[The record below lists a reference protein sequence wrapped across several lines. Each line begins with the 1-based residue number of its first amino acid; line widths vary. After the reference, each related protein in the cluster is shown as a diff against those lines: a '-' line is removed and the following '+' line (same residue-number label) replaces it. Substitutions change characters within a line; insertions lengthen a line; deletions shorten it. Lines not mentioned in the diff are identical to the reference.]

1 MSIEWK
7 RGEFHTFRAT
17 TKIHLGKVEKDIFE
31 DDIID
36 FDGQTLKYAGEEFS
50 LSTLRAAVKAGWFV
64 PVTDN
69 VSKYVPQPANIK
81 IKPAQAVDQNTRGVA
96 MKVEQASDEER
107 VVGTLSDA
115 NVGGRATTAEG
126 DNEDAVA
133 VGTIKTAAK
142 QTTTITD
149 GSQIS
154 AEINRLDNTPPPSA
168 DFTKSAT
175 GDVTQTIESAGTLDT
190 LLPEAEVH
198 NVTTK
203 TAKKT
208 TKTSGKVVTVTTPN
222 GDIDWD
228 MSVHWKTRAKTI
240 IAKYGTTPDVLKSIL
255 GVETKGVIKQVQS
268 SLEA

>member
-1 MSIEWK
+1 MCI
-7 RGEFHTFRAT
+7 RDR
-17 TKIHLGKVEKDIFE
+17 
-31 DDIID
+31 
-36 FDGQTLKYAGEEFS
+36 
-50 LSTLRAAVKAGWFV
+50 
-64 PVTDN
+64 
-69 VSKYVPQPANIK
+69 
-81 IKPAQAVDQNTRGVA
+81 
-96 MKVEQASDEER
+96 
-107 VVGTLSDA
+107 
-115 NVGGRATTAEG
+115 
-126 DNEDAVA
+126 
-133 VGTIKTAAK
+133 
-142 QTTTITD
+142 
-149 GSQIS
+149 
-154 AEINRLDNTPPPSA
+154 
-168 DFTKSAT
+168 
-175 GDVTQTIESAGTLDT
+175 TQTIESAGTLDT